1 MFKVKNKNKLIKDV
15 STEYFST
22 WISYLRKITA
32 DEKNHPL
39 SPRLEGEETL
49 KYVVSVGPRAEKFNT
64 VTTMDTRKSPI
75 FAWISCN
82 TGPIFKII
90 FSGDLFFDAL
100 IIGLF

>member
-1 MFKVKNKNKLIKDV
+1 MLKVKNKNKLIKDV

-64 VTTMDTRKSPI
+64 VSNNHGYTQKSN
-75 FAWISCN
+75 FCVN
-82 TGPIFKII
+82 FM
-90 FSGDLFFDAL
+90 
-100 IIGLF
+100 